1 MPPGQGTGCWGS
13 FSRDNLGSHI
23 NILPILQMRET
34 ETQKGTQLTQ
44 SQSVAWSPELQLWS
58 HSVLAQG
65 LRLLLGPGRMGEHSL
80 QCPWPTPPAPAAG
93 LQASGRVCWGWWPQV
108 RCCCSMVAQILPPS
122 LEHPHPSN
130 LGDGGAGGEASGAWA
145 RYPSPPCYW
154 LEVGP
159 GLSPL
164 SSLGHSFCISHEG
177 VDVHPSQGYCRDS
190 DAIRRLVGGLKEA

>member
-44 SQSVAWSPELQLWS
+44 SQSVAWSSELQLWS

-65 LRLLLGPGRMGEHSL
+65 LRLLLGPGRMGEHAL

-108 RCCCSMVAQILPPS
+108 RCCCSIVAQILPPS

-130 LGDGGAGGEASGAWA
+130 LGDGGAGGEVSGAC
-145 RYPSPPCYW
+145 PPCYW

-159 GLSPL
+159 GSVPSPL
-164 SSLGHSFCISHEG
+164 WATVSASLMRGWMFT
-177 VDVHPSQGYCRDS
+177 HPKDIAG
-190 DAIRRLVGGLKEA
+190 ILKPSGDWWGD